1 MFPMLNPITNT
12 EYEVFGPNDNL
23 SSTFRSLTKDMS
35 SFGALAKRLFEEC
48 EIPAIQTD
56 KAFLPYDYVIERQK
70 KSDDET
76 EVTHVFRIACAGFSK
91 ENIEVS
97 KKANLLT
104 IEFKNNK
111 SEESNELVE
120 GLTKSV
126 VHNGLTSKSGK
137 ISWAH
142 KCLGEATI
150 EKCKI
155 EDGILTIRIKENPPK
170 DDSTKIQI
178 D

>member
-35 SFGALAKRLFEEC
+35 SFGALAKRLFDEC

-104 IEFKNNK
+104 IEFKREK
-111 SEESNELVE
+111 SEESEPVRKRTSRCRYPGQQ
-120 GLTKSV
+120 GL
-126 VHNGLTSKSGK
+126 
-137 ISWAH
+137 
-142 KCLGEATI
+142 
-150 EKCKI
+150 
-155 EDGILTIRIKENPPK
+155 
-170 DDSTKIQI
+170 
-178 D
+178 